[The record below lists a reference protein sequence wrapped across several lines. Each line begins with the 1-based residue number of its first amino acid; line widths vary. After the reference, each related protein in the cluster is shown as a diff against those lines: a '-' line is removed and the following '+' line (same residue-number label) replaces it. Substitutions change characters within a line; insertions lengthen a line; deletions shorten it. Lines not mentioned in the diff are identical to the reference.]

1 MRMEMGL
8 AHFWAQGDLLTQAVE
23 IPPNLGMGR
32 ATFYAPRKIR
42 SFLRRQITNKV
53 ANSTLT
59 MDTVAGK
66 QVVAFDGVPVRRT
79 DALLLTE
86 ARVV

>member
-1 MRMEMGL
+1 M
-8 AHFWAQGDLLTQAVE
+8 TQAIE
-23 IPPNLGMGR
+23 LIPNTGMGR
-32 ATFYAPRKIR
+32 AAFYMPRKLR

-53 ANSTLT
+53 AASTLS
-59 MDTVAGK
+59 MDEVAGK
-66 QVVAFDGVPVRRT
+66 KVVTFDGIPCRRT